1 MAGLLIFFIGFLG
14 AGGCLPERCGVGVF
28 LAQFTIIIIIIAR
41 AMAATT
47 ARAVPL
53 LHFVTLH
60 HALRR
65 MAGLVFLFCFL
76 EGAGGR
82 LPKARRGNFFSAIHH
97 QPSFQFRVPCASGG
111 EGHAR
116 AVYTTRSPPVV
127 VQ

>member
-65 MAGLVFLFCFL
+65 MAGLVFLLVFWALAGACRRHGVGFFL
-76 EGAGGR
+76 AQFTTSLHSSSGCRVRRGGR
-82 LPKARRGNFFSAIHH
+82 GMRGRFTPPAAR
-97 QPSFQFRVPCASGG
+97 PS
-111 EGHAR
+111 
-116 AVYTTRSPPVV
+116 
-127 VQ
+127 